1 MKKFNPLLLIIL
13 FPILL
18 MIILLNSGNKDFSKT
33 IDNKSP
39 KVTTET
45 IGFLCDYDEGLHQT
59 YLKGEGKP
67 YAYLFEKSTE
77 GGFESF
83 NLKKILFDE
92 NGRYARDGQIQSRTI
107 NEGDFQISWQEKNGS
122 SYNYRVLDRNTLT
135 ISEPVN
141 VNKINCINHDAD
153 KTLKI
158 ITQIKNERIK
168 AYQKELDERQF

>member
-1 MKKFNPLLLIIL
+1 
-13 FPILL
+13 

-45 IGFLCDYDEGLHQT
+45 IGFLCDYDEALHQT

-67 YAYLFEKSTE
+67 YAYLFEKTTE

-83 NLKKILFDE
+83 HLKKFLFDE
-92 NGRYARDGQIQSRTI
+92 NGRYTRHGEIKGRSLNERDFS
-107 NEGDFQISWQEKNGS
+107 ISWQEKDAANN
-122 SYNYRVLDRNTLT
+122 SYFRWLDRKNLT
-135 ISEPVN
+135 IYEPYTG
-141 VNKINCINHDAD
+141 NKINCINQDPD

-168 AYQKELDERQF
+168 AYQKKLDERKF